1 MPLLEFLKGRFFKMY
16 FGTDAHVAWL
26 RKRLVDYFMSKE
38 YLRLDS
44 QFISVA
50 AFWKPETP
58 EEVMTGTL
66 TVNDDGICFVTSPEY
81 SRGGS
86 GARSRSEPV
95 EF

>member
-1 MPLLEFLKGRFFKMY
+1 MG
-16 FGTDAHVAWL
+16 
-26 RKRLVDYFMSKE
+26 KE

-44 QFISVA
+44 KFSSVA

-81 SRGGS
+81 FRGAKV
-86 GARSRSEPV
+86 ARPDPSQWNSEFNLPI
-95 EF
+95 